1 SPVVEPIFQD
11 IRQTM
16 GRSVIL
22 RCTML
27 KGSPMKVATAVWRFN
42 GSLLTVPP
50 TEQQDY
56 SEYKVDSVSRETS
69 GNYECSISNDVGVA
83 VCKFQV
89 SAKAYSPEFYYDTPN
104 PTRKQSKNYSYVL
117 QWTQKEPDAVD
128 PILSYRLDIRQLNHR
143 DLPPKP
149 ISVRKMEKGMLQEY
163 LLTDLK
169 VPQSYELRLTPI
181 TRFGMG
187 DMATRIIHYI
197 EPISY
202 PNPVGNTC
210 HFEDEKICGYIQDTT
225 DNFDWIRQSSLTHD
239 PKRTANTGPTMDFS
253 GTPEGYYMFIEASAP
268 RVKDDKARLISPMY
282 NMTARFCVSFY
293 YHMYGKHIGSL
304 NLLVHVKNKQPTQA
318 LSLKGDKGNMW
329 QQVHV
334 PINPAGPFQIIF
346 EGVRGTGSEGD
357 IAIDDVTLKKG
368 DCPRKPI
375 VPNKAV
381 ALPGNSAVTQH
392 TSSLCGPLI
401 FFLYVLLR

>member
-1 SPVVEPIFQD
+1 
-11 IRQTM
+11 
-16 GRSVIL
+16 
-22 RCTML
+22 
-27 KGSPMKVATAVWRFN
+27 
-42 GSLLTVPP
+42 
-50 TEQQDY
+50 
-56 SEYKVDSVSRETS
+56 
-69 GNYECSISNDVGVA
+69 
-83 VCKFQV
+83 
-89 SAKAYSPEFYYDTPN
+89 
-104 PTRKQSKNYSYVL
+104 
-117 QWTQKEPDAVD
+117 
-128 PILSYRLDIRQLNHR
+128 
-143 DLPPKP
+143 
-149 ISVRKMEKGMLQEY
+149 MEKGMLQEY

-187 DMATRIIHYI
+187 DIVTRIIHYI

-304 NLLVHVKNKQPTQA
+304 NLLVHVRNKQPTQA

-392 TSSLCGPLI
+392 TSFLCWPLL